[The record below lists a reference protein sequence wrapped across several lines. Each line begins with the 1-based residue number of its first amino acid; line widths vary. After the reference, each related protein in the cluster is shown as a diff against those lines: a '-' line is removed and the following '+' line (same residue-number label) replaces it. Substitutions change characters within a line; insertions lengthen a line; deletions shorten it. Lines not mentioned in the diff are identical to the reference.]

1 MHYVFVRRGGGEGG
15 GDGWRFGDGRGE
27 GGGVRRRHGGGGE
40 RYGGGGGFGGEP
52 TRGAGEVAGGPQ
64 DDERQTG
71 DDKKPGEDANECF
84 PGFLLSPVGSE
95 RALRFL
101 LCHDLFP
108 FDLHR
113 RGNN

>member
-1 MHYVFVRRGGGEGG
+1 MGGVV
-15 GDGWRFGDGRGE
+15 
-27 GGGVRRRHGGGGE
+27 GGGVRGVEGGGGWGW
-40 RYGGGGGFGGEP
+40 GGVGEEP
-52 TRGAGEVAGGPQ
+52 GRGAGGVADGPQ

-108 FDLHR
+108 FDR
-113 RGNN
+113 RDEGIIKPNYSKFASFVKYTIFGGYCFKFD